1 MTESEL
7 DLWFPRPPAKPEPQP
22 QPEHGVIEGARG
34 RERKR
39 RYGRRWYQIRRAE
52 QDGDAEKGAEER

>member
-7 DLWFPRPPAKPEPQP
+7 DLWFPRPPAKPEPQ
-22 QPEHGVIEGARG
+22 QTPEHGVIEGARG

-52 QDGDAEKGAEER
+52 RDGVAEKGAEER